1 MSVLNKLTQ
10 KHIRASFSEVKFSS
24 LNENDLKYKIKHEK
38 LHGILTDE
46 QWENIFLVPR
56 ITLVNNRIKDLPYK
70 IMMRFSPTNYLLFK
84 MKKNNSQTC
93 VFCMLEPETIEHI
106 LFDCVHVRNI

>member
-1 MSVLNKLTQ
+1 MQHLLLSGIILNSKFVSIDKLTQ

-24 LNENDLKYKIKHEK
+24 LKESDLKHNIEHEK

-56 ITLVNNRIKDLPYK
+56 IAPVDNKIKDL
-70 IMMRFSPTNYLLFK
+70 
-84 MKKNNSQTC
+84 Q
-93 VFCMLEPETIEHI
+93 
-106 LFDCVHVRNI
+106 

>member
-1 MSVLNKLTQ
+1 MILNSKFVSIDKLTQ

-24 LNENDLKYKIKHEK
+24 LKETDLKHKIKHEK

-56 ITLVNNRIKDLPYK
+56 IAPVDNKIKDLQYK
-70 IMMRFSPTNYLLFK
+70 ILMRFLPTN
-84 MKKNNSQTC
+84 
-93 VFCMLEPETIEHI
+93 
-106 LFDCVHVRNI
+106 